1 MMRGFAGVALLLLA
15 YNARP
20 AAAASCSVS
29 ASGVAFGN
37 YTATNIVNITG
48 TASVTCTNGTAYH
61 VGLNAG
67 LATGATITNRSM
79 TGPASA
85 LLGYKLFSDSGRT
98 ANWGNTSGTGYVS
111 GTGNGSAQTLTI
123 YAQIPA
129 SEFVAPGS
137 YTDTIIVNVTGGATA
152 TTTFSVTSTVL
163 SACTITANALNFGTY
178 SGVLINSTSSVSVTC
193 TKTTA
198 YNVGLSAGLATG
210 ATVTNRSMTG
220 PSSALLGYTLFSNA
234 GQTTNW
240 GNTVG
245 TDTLA
250 GTGSGALQ
258 ALSVY
263 GQVPAGRYVRPGSYT
278 DTITA
283 TVTY

>member
-1 MMRGFAGVALLLLA
+1 MIRGLAVAALLLLA

-20 AAAASCSVS
+20 AAAAKCSVS

-48 TASVTCTNGTAYH
+48 TVSVTCTKGTAYH

-67 LATGATITNRSM
+67 LAIGATVTNRSM

-137 YTDTIIVNVTGGATA
+137 YTDTITVNVTGGATA

-163 SACTITANALNFGTY
+163 SACTISANALKFGTY

-193 TKTTA
+193 TKTTT

-220 PSSALLGYTLFSNA
+220 PSSALLGYKLFSNA
-234 GQTTNW
+234 GYTTNW

-250 GTGSGALQ
+250 GTGNGAQQSLT
-258 ALSVY
+258 VY
-263 GQVPAGRYVRPGSYT
+263 GQIPSGQFPRPGNYA

-283 TVTY
+283 TITY

>member
-1 MMRGFAGVALLLLA
+1 MRCRFRLPRRTRRYPFNRTTALHRAEAMMRVLAVVALLLLA

-20 AAAASCSVS
+20 AAASCSVS

-48 TASVTCTNGTAYH
+48 TVSVTCTSGTAYH
-61 VGLNAG
+61 VGLN
-67 LATGATITNRSM
+67 
-79 TGPASA
+79 
-85 LLGYKLFSDSGRT
+85 
-98 ANWGNTSGTGYVS
+98 
-111 GTGNGSAQTLTI
+111 
-123 YAQIPA
+123 
-129 SEFVAPGS
+129 
-137 YTDTIIVNVTGGATA
+137 
-152 TTTFSVTSTVL
+152 
-163 SACTITANALNFGTY
+163 
-178 SGVLINSTSSVSVTC
+178 
-193 TKTTA
+193 
-198 YNVGLSAGLATG
+198 AGLATG

-220 PSSALLGYTLFSNA
+220 PSSALLGYKLFSNS
-234 GQTTNW
+234 GYTTNW

-263 GQVPAGRYVRPGSYT
+263 GQVPAGQYVRPGSYT

>member
-1 MMRGFAGVALLLLA
+1 MRVLAVVALLLLA

-20 AAAASCSVS
+20 AAASCSVS

-48 TASVTCTNGTAYH
+48 TVSVTCTSGTAYH

-111 GTGNGSAQTLTI
+111 GTGTGSAQTLTI

-137 YTDTIIVNVTGGATA
+137 YTDTVTINVTGGATA

-163 SACTITANALNFGTY
+163 SACTISANALNFGTY

-220 PSSALLGYTLFSNA
+220 PSSALLGYKLFSNS
-234 GQTTNW
+234 GYTTNW

-263 GQVPAGRYVRPGSYT
+263 GQVPAGQYVRPGSYT